1 MSRWD
6 QMRTHLFL
14 SLCLSKTIA
23 AFDLCR
29 VASVFPCNGI
39 ICRHGQNGMG
49 NSKGNGIG
57 NSMGNGMGNSMDNGM
72 GSSMSRMAW
81 AIVRATAWATAWTM
95 AWAAA

>member
-1 MSRWD
+1 MGPNENSSFD
-6 QMRTHLFL
+6 IFL

-23 AFDLCR
+23 AFDLYR
-29 VASVFPCNGI
+29 VASVFLCNGI
-39 ICRHGQNGMG
+39 IFQHGQNGMG
-49 NSKGNGIG
+49 NSKGNGIA
-57 NSMGNGMGNSMDNGM
+57 NSMGNGNSMDNGM